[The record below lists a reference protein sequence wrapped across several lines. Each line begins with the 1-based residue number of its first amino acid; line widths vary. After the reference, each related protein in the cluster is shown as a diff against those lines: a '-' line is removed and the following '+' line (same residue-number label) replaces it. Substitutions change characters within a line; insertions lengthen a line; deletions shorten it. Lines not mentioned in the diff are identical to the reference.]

1 MSGCFIHEIILKSGC
16 FIQTPVVEVG
26 VFHPG
31 KLPEITGVLWG
42 MPSEALKAT
51 LGCSPTS
58 PGRRAWILLYLPEAI
73 LGQGRGLEGYFHELK
88 PRR

>member
-1 MSGCFIHEIILKSGC
+1 MGNALRSPKSDSRM
-16 FIQTPVVEVG
+16 
-26 VFHPG
+26 
-31 KLPEITGVLWG
+31 LPHV
-42 MPSEALKAT
+42 
-51 LGCSPTS
+51 

>member
-42 MPSEALKAT
+42 MPSEALEAP
-51 LGCSPTS
+51 LGYSPT
-58 PGRRAWILLYLPEAI
+58 PRGAWILLYPTEAI
-73 LGQGRGLEGYFHELK
+73 LGQGRDLRATFTN
-88 PRR
+88 